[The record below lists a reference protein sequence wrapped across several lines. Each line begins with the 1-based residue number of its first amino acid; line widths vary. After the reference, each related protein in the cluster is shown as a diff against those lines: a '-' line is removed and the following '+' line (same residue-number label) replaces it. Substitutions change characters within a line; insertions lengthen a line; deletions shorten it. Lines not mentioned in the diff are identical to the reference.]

1 MELTKPT
8 QNNSLKALVRKPE
21 VQQRFQEVL
30 GARANQ
36 FAASI
41 VSLVN
46 ATPQLRNCDPNTVL
60 ASCMTAATLDL
71 PVHPT
76 LGLAYV
82 VPFKD
87 EATFQI
93 GYKGLIQLAIRSGQY
108 RYLNACPI
116 FEGQLQS
123 VDKLTG
129 AITLNADAP
138 DQGEVIGYVASL
150 QLTNG
155 FRHAIFW
162 SREQVEKHAVRFSK
176 SYKSK
181 SSPWQTD
188 FDSMALKTVLKAL
201 LTKWGILSVD
211 LQPAITS
218 DNTTDRSGEQVNV
231 DIQGLGDDPEDDSE
245 KGTASL
251 GPSKPATKGALL

>member
-1 MELTKPT
+1 MDS
-8 QNNSLKALVRKPE
+8 NSVKALVKRPE
-21 VQQRFQEVL
+21 VQARFTEVL
-30 GARANQ
+30 GRRGNQ

-71 PVHPT
+71 PIHPA
-76 LGLAYV
+76 LGLAYI

-87 EATFQI
+87 SATFQI

-108 RYLNACPI
+108 RYLNACPLY
-116 FEGQLQS
+116 EGQLQS

-129 AITLNADAP
+129 AITLNAEAP

-150 QLTNG
+150 QLNNG
-155 FRHAIFW
+155 FRHAGFW
-162 SREQVEKHAVRFSK
+162 KRQEVENHAVRFSA
-176 SYKSK
+176 SFKSK

-188 FDSMALKTVLKAL
+188 FDAMALKTVLKAL
-201 LTKWGILSVD
+201 LTKWGILSVE
-211 LQPAITS
+211 LQNAIAS
-218 DNTTDRSGEQVNV
+218 DNTTDRNGDQVNI
-231 DIQGLGDDPEDDSE
+231 DIQGLGDDPEDDSH

-251 GPSKPATKGALL
+251 GPTKKDDNKKGELL

>member
-1 MELTKPT
+1 MDS
-8 QNNSLKALVRKPE
+8 NSVKALVKRPE
-21 VQQRFQEVL
+21 VQARFTEVL
-30 GARANQ
+30 GRRGNQ

-46 ATPQLRNCDPNTVL
+46 ATPQLRNCDPNSVL

-71 PVHPT
+71 PIHPA
-76 LGLAYV
+76 LGLAYI
-82 VPFKD
+82 VPFKS

-108 RYLNACPI
+108 RYLNACPLY
-116 FEGQLQS
+116 EGQLQS

-150 QLTNG
+150 QLNNG
-155 FRHAIFW
+155 FRHAVFW
-162 SREQVEKHAVRFSK
+162 KRQEVENHAVRFSA
-176 SYKSK
+176 SFKSK

-188 FDSMALKTVLKAL
+188 FDAMALKTVLKAL
-201 LTKWGILSVD
+201 LTKWGILSVE
-211 LQPAITS
+211 LQNAIAS
-218 DNTTDRSGEQVNV
+218 DNTTDRNGDQVNI

-245 KGTASL
+245 KGNASL
-251 GPSKPATKGALL
+251 GPTTKKDDNKKGELL

>member
-1 MELTKPT
+1 MDS
-8 QNNSLKALVRKPE
+8 NSVKALVKRPE
-21 VQQRFQEVL
+21 VQARFTEVL
-30 GARANQ
+30 GRRGNQ

-46 ATPQLRNCDPNTVL
+46 ATPQLRNCDPNSVL

-71 PVHPT
+71 PIHPA
-76 LGLAYV
+76 LGLAYI
-82 VPFKD
+82 VPFKS

-108 RYLNACPI
+108 RYLNACPLY
-116 FEGQLQS
+116 EGQLQS

-150 QLTNG
+150 QLNNG
-155 FRHAIFW
+155 FRHAVFW
-162 SREQVEKHAVRFSK
+162 KRQEVENHAVRFSA
-176 SYKSK
+176 SFKSK

-188 FDSMALKTVLKAL
+188 FDAMALKTVLKAL
-201 LTKWGILSVD
+201 LTKWGILSVE
-211 LQPAITS
+211 LQNAIAS
-218 DNTTDRSGEQVNV
+218 DNTTDRNGDQVNI

-245 KGTASL
+245 KGNASL
-251 GPSKPATKGALL
+251 GPTKKDDNKKGELLND

>member
-1 MELTKPT
+1 MDS
-8 QNNSLKALVRKPE
+8 NSVKALVKRPE
-21 VQQRFQEVL
+21 VQARFTEVL
-30 GARANQ
+30 GRRGNQ

-71 PVHPT
+71 PIHPA
-76 LGLAYV
+76 LGLAYI

-87 EATFQI
+87 SATFQI

-108 RYLNACPI
+108 RYLNACPLY
-116 FEGQLQS
+116 EGQLQS

-129 AITLNADAP
+129 AITLNAEAP

-150 QLTNG
+150 QLNNG
-155 FRHAIFW
+155 FRHAVFW
-162 SREQVEKHAVRFSK
+162 KRQEVENHAVRFSA
-176 SYKSK
+176 SFKSK

-188 FDSMALKTVLKAL
+188 FDAMALKTVLKAL
-201 LTKWGILSVD
+201 LTKWGILSVE
-211 LQPAITS
+211 LQNAIAS
-218 DNTTDRSGEQVNV
+218 DNTTDRNGDQVNI
-231 DIQGLGDDPEDDSE
+231 DIQGLGDDPEDDSH

-251 GPSKPATKGALL
+251 GPTKKDDNKKGELL

>member
-1 MELTKPT
+1 VDS
-8 QNNSLKALVRKPE
+8 NSVKALVKRPE
-21 VQQRFQEVL
+21 VQARFTEVL
-30 GARANQ
+30 GRRGNQ

-71 PVHPT
+71 PIHPA
-76 LGLAYV
+76 LGLAYI
-82 VPFKD
+82 VPFKS

-108 RYLNACPI
+108 RYLNACPLY
-116 FEGQLQS
+116 EGQLQS

-129 AITLNADAP
+129 AITLNAEAP

-150 QLTNG
+150 QLNNG
-155 FRHAIFW
+155 FRHAVFW
-162 SREQVEKHAVRFSK
+162 KRQEVENHAVRFSA
-176 SYKSK
+176 SFKSK

-188 FDSMALKTVLKAL
+188 FDAMALKTVLKAL
-201 LTKWGILSVD
+201 LTKWGILSVE
-211 LQPAITS
+211 LQNAITS

-245 KGTASL
+245 KGNASL
-251 GPSKPATKGALL
+251 GPTTKNNKKGELLND

>member
-1 MELTKPT
+1 MDS
-8 QNNSLKALVRKPE
+8 NSVKALVKRPE
-21 VQQRFQEVL
+21 VQARFTEVL
-30 GARANQ
+30 GRRGNQ

-46 ATPQLRNCDPNTVL
+46 ATPQLRNCDPNSVL

-71 PVHPT
+71 PIHPA
-76 LGLAYV
+76 LGLAYI
-82 VPFKD
+82 VPFKS
-87 EATFQI
+87 EATFQV

-108 RYLNACPI
+108 RYLNACALY
-116 FEGQLQS
+116 EGQLQS

-150 QLTNG
+150 QLNNG
-155 FRHAIFW
+155 FRHAVFW
-162 SREQVEKHAVRFSK
+162 KRQEVENHAVRFSALF
-176 SYKSK
+176 KSK

-188 FDSMALKTVLKAL
+188 FDAMALKTVLKAL
-201 LTKWGILSVD
+201 LTKWGILSVE
-211 LQPAITS
+211 LQNAIAS
-218 DNTTDRSGEQVNV
+218 DNTTDRNGDQVNI
-231 DIQGLGDDPEDDSE
+231 DIQGLGDDPEDDSD

-251 GPSKPATKGALL
+251 GPTKKDDNKKGELL